1 MDKLT
6 LAVECCLSNST
17 TWEETCGKCPF
28 NTREKEDFIDNVNCI
43 DALILALF
51 NKVRALDAEVKV
63 CNEALDNSMKL
74 NMKLQETEAQFLKG
88 ATSSS

>member
-6 LAVECCLSNST
+6 LAVECCLNRSPE
-17 TWEETCGKCPF
+17 WDETCGKCPF
-28 NTREKEDFIDNVNCI
+28 NIKDEEQWSNTNCV

-51 NKVRALDAEVKV
+51 NKAKALDAELKV

-74 NMKLQETEAQFLKG
+74 NKRLQETEAQFLRG
-88 ATSSS
+88 ETI